1 MPCPP
6 PGDLPD
12 PGIEP
17 TSLMSPALAEGFFTI
32 SATLTVIV
40 PPILTVTLDF
50 FYDVSEISYR
60 DLYSAA
66 YFYVFL
72 KEVVIKIGKLELSV
86 ILTS

>member
-40 PPILTVTLDF
+40 PPFLTVTLDF

-60 DLYSAA
+60 DLYSVA
-66 YFYVFL
+66 YFYVYSL
-72 KEVVIKIGKLELSV
+72 M
-86 ILTS
+86 

>member
-66 YFYVFL
+66 YFYVYSL
-72 KEVVIKIGKLELSV
+72 M
-86 ILTS
+86 